1 MRRLEISV
9 AAGASAVDLEV
20 VIMRADDQQYAATA
34 SELAALDPSLRP
46 VADRLALTS
55 AAVWSLSTLDSLQQ
69 EDLAYR
75 FAEPGL
81 LDDIVDLDDFI
92 ARAFAREKTHDVLLR
107 ESVSFMEPD
116 LVNAI
121 HGLAVDLSRS
131 CVKEL
136 RALDEP
142 TQRDLARALAT
153 LDFRDIR
160 DPSAYILRGLERGSL
175 LGRVAAPPARPPP
188 SPVAPPRSP
197 VAPPLPPV
205 APPPVA
211 LPPPAAPWAAPTA
224 PTAPAWGGSLAT
236 AWNPAPP
243 PPPVA
248 PAWGAIEPPASAPPP
263 PPAAPA
269 WSPMEPAPP
278 PAAPVPAWG
287 SVAPPPPPPPAAW
300 STRDASPL
308 RPAPP
313 PADSDDDFV
322 MPLSIRHI

>member
-1 MRRLEISV
+1 MSAAARQGDEQAARILARWDSEAAAEKTKIEKSRRRTDEFLFSTGVAGAAADKLRSLAPDHQARLVRRLVISV
-9 AAGASAVDLEV
+9 AAGASAADLEV
-20 VIMRADDQQYAATA
+20 MIMRADDQQYAATA

-142 TQRDLARALAT
+142 TQRDLARTLAT
-153 LDFRDIR
+153 VDFRGIR
-160 DPSAYILRGLERGSL
+160 DPSAYVLRGLERAT
-175 LGRVAAPPARPPP
+175 RAR
-188 SPVAPPRSP
+188 A
-197 VAPPLPPV
+197 
-205 APPPVA
+205 
-211 LPPPAAPWAAPTA
+211 
-224 PTAPAWGGSLAT
+224 
-236 AWNPAPP
+236 
-243 PPPVA
+243 
-248 PAWGAIEPPASAPPP
+248 
-263 PPAAPA
+263 
-269 WSPMEPAPP
+269 
-278 PAAPVPAWG
+278 
-287 SVAPPPPPPPAAW
+287 
-300 STRDASPL
+300 
-308 RPAPP
+308 
-313 PADSDDDFV
+313 
-322 MPLSIRHI
+322 